1 MRKYR
6 ETVENLQFIS
16 KKIYIETVVIKGIAT
31 INFNIN
37 VKMKNMLTRTAL
49 VSSVMLSVVSAAS
62 AQTTVSGNLA
72 IVHKNVSSDI
82 AAGRNYQFFGKEAQ
96 INLASKGTLSNGLGY
111 AAGFS
116 LEFDGADAN
125 EAAYRAGAL
134 QGATN
139 ENTYIDFIAGNT
151 TVTFGADHIQN
162 PDFSMA
168 NLIGVIDIDDAVS
181 GVTNASKV
189 GQATS
194 FTTTKNS
201 AYQAY
206 GVGVV
211 QTIPSV
217 GKLSLNFN
225 PDRTTGLANGDT
237 MSINSTTNTSSLYD
251 TGNSAYEIGFVGD
264 LGVKG
269 LTVAAFM
276 NKSDSGTVGVAD
288 LEGRMYAAKYNMGQV
303 TVAAERGIT
312 ESAAAPSIK
321 LTSDAFGIAYAV
333 TPAISV
339 GLTYATTD
347 SSTPNLPDET
357 IKQISL
363 GYNLGA
369 ITVGASYAKVSDI
382 GNQKGLDGK
391 TFVAR
396 ASLNF

>member
-116 LEFDGADAN
+116 LEFDGADVN
-125 EAAYRAGAL
+125 EAAYRSATL

-181 GVTNASKV
+181 GVTNGSKV
-189 GQATS
+189 GLATS

-217 GKLSLNFN
+217 GKLSFNYN

-237 MSINSTTNTSSLYD
+237 MSISTTNASSLYD

-312 ESAAAPSIK
+312 ESAAAPSVK

-333 TPAISV
+333 TPAVSV
-339 GLTYATTD
+339 GLSYAKTD
-347 SSTPNLPDET
+347 SSTAGLPDET

-382 GNQKGLDGK
+382 ANTAGIDGE

>member
-72 IVHKNVSSDI
+72 IVHKNITSDI

-125 EAAYRAGAL
+125 ETAYRSAVL

-217 GKLSLNFN
+217 GKLSLNYN

-237 MSINSTTNTSSLYD
+237 MSISATNTTSLYD

-276 NKSDSGTVGVAD
+276 NKSDSGAAGVND

-312 ESAAAPSIK
+312 ESAAATSVK
-321 LTSDAFGIAYAV
+321 LTSDAFAIAYAV

-339 GLTYATTD
+339 GLSYAKTD
-347 SSTPNLPDET
+347 ISTAALPDET

-382 GNQKGLDGK
+382 GNTAGLDGD
-391 TFVAR
+391 TLVAR

>member
-1 MRKYR
+1 
-6 ETVENLQFIS
+6 
-16 KKIYIETVVIKGIAT
+16 
-31 INFNIN
+31 
-37 VKMKNMLTRTAL
+37 MKNMLTRTAL
-49 VSSVMLSVVSAAS
+49 VSSVMLSAVSAAS

-72 IVHKNVSSDI
+72 IVHKNITSDI

-125 EAAYRAGAL
+125 ETAYRSAVL

-217 GKLSLNFN
+217 GKLSLNFT

-237 MSINSTTNTSSLYD
+237 MSISATNTASLYD

-276 NKSDSGTVGVAD
+276 NKSDSGITGISD
-288 LEGRMYAAKYNMGQV
+288 LEGRMYAAKYNMGKV

-312 ESAAAPSIK
+312 ESSAATSVK
-321 LTSDAFGIAYAV
+321 LTSDAYGIAYAV

-339 GLTYATTD
+339 GLSYAKTD
-347 SSTPNLPDET
+347 SSTVNLPDET

-369 ITVGASYAKVSDI
+369 ITVGASYAKVTDI
-382 GNQKGLDGK
+382 GNTANLDGE
-391 TFVAR
+391 TLVAR

>member
-49 VSSVMLSVVSAAS
+49 VSSVMLSAVSAAS

-72 IVHKNVSSDI
+72 IVHKNITSDI

-125 EAAYRAGAL
+125 ETAYRSAVL

-217 GKLSLNFN
+217 GKLSINYN

-237 MSINSTTNTSSLYD
+237 MSISATNTTSLYD

-276 NKSDSGTVGVAD
+276 NKSDSGITGISD

-312 ESAAAPSIK
+312 ESSAATSVK
-321 LTSDAFGIAYAV
+321 LTSDAYGIAYAV

-339 GLTYATTD
+339 GLSYAKTD
-347 SSTPNLPDET
+347 TSTAALPDET
-357 IKQISL
+357 IKQISV

-382 GNQKGLDGK
+382 GNTANLDGE

>member
-72 IVHKNVSSDI
+72 IVHKNISSDV

-96 INLASKGTLSNGLGY
+96 INIANKGTLSNGLGY

-125 EAAYRAGAL
+125 ETAYRSAVL

-217 GKLSLNFN
+217 GKLSLNYT
-225 PDRTTGLANGDT
+225 PDRTNGLANGDT
-237 MSINSTTNTSSLYD
+237 MSISTTNASSLYD

-276 NKSDSGTVGVAD
+276 NKSDSGTTGVAD

-312 ESAAAPSIK
+312 ESAAAPSVK

-347 SSTPNLPDET
+347 SSTANLPDET

-382 GNQKGLDGK
+382 GNQVGLDGE

>member
-1 MRKYR
+1 
-6 ETVENLQFIS
+6 
-16 KKIYIETVVIKGIAT
+16 
-31 INFNIN
+31 
-37 VKMKNMLTRTAL
+37 MKNMLTRTAL

-72 IVHKNVSSDI
+72 IVHKNISSDH
-82 AAGRNYQFFGKEAQ
+82 ATGRAYQFFGKEAQ
-96 INLASKGTLSNGLGY
+96 INIASKGTLSNGLGY

-125 EAAYRAGAL
+125 ETVYRAGVM

-189 GQATS
+189 GKATS

-217 GKLSLNFN
+217 GKLSINYN
-225 PDRTTGLANGDT
+225 PDRNTGLANGDT

-251 TGNSAYEIGFVGD
+251 IGNSAYEIGFVGD

-276 NKSDSGTVGVAD
+276 NKSDSGIAATSD
-288 LEGRMYAAKYNMGQV
+288 LEGRMYAAKYNMGQI

-312 ESAAAPSIK
+312 ESAAIPSIK
-321 LTSDAFGIAYAV
+321 LTSDSYAIAYAV
-333 TPAISV
+333 TPALSV
-339 GLTYATTD
+339 GLTYAKTD
-347 SSTPNLPDET
+347 TSTAAAPDET
-357 IKQISL
+357 IKQISV

-382 GNQKGLDGK
+382 KNTAGADGD
-391 TFVAR
+391 TLVAR

>member
-1 MRKYR
+1 
-6 ETVENLQFIS
+6 
-16 KKIYIETVVIKGIAT
+16 
-31 INFNIN
+31 
-37 VKMKNMLTRTAL
+37 MKNMLTRTAL

-72 IVHKNVSSDI
+72 IVHKNVSSDV

-96 INLASKGTLSNGLGY
+96 INIANKGTLSNGLGY

-116 LEFDGADAN
+116 LEFDGADVN
-125 EAAYRAGAL
+125 ETAYRAATL

-162 PDFSMA
+162 PDFTMT
-168 NLIGVIDIDDAVS
+168 NLTGVIDFDDAVS
-181 GVTNASKV
+181 GVTNGSKV
-189 GQATS
+189 GQVTNFVAS
-194 FTTTKNS
+194 KNS

-211 QTIPSV
+211 QNIPSV
-217 GKLSLNFN
+217 GKLSLNYT

-237 MSINSTTNTSSLYD
+237 VSISATNTTSLYD
-251 TGNSAYEIGFVGD
+251 IGNSAYEIGFVGD

-276 NKSDSGTVGVAD
+276 NKSDAGIAGNAD
-288 LEGRMYAAKYNMGQV
+288 LEGRMYAAKYNMGQI

-312 ESAAAPSIK
+312 KSAAATSVE
-321 LTSDAFGIAYAV
+321 LTSDSFALAYAIS
-333 TPAISV
+333 PAVSV
-339 GLTYATTD
+339 GISHAKTD
-347 SSTPNLPDET
+347 SSTAGLPDEV
-357 IKQISL
+357 IKQISV

-369 ITVGASYAKVSDI
+369 VTVGASYAQVNDI
-382 GNQKGLDGK
+382 ANTAGLDGES
-391 TFVAR
+391 FVAR
-396 ASLNF
+396 ASVNF